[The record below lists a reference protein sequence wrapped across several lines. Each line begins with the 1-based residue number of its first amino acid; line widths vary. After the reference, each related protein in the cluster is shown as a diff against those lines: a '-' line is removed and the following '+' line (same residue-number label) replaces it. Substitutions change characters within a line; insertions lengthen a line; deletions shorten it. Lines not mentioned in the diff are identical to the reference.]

1 MFTRFMIG
9 TIGYIAM
16 LIAPTCYAQSW
27 SAFDAPMLSEQS
39 QQIKT
44 SVSTL
49 PEHHLATARD
59 KSNAANLLLNVFTEQ
74 QAHTLR
80 LKNELKAF
88 KTEPSDSIWSQV
100 KTTKQSLDSLSQNK
114 AELLLYVEPQVNEK
128 FTGFGPDGVRQLLLE
143 AQIAKTIINF
153 QLISQYRNLSE
164 FFADLKVSPFPL
176 LVLIFKVTII
186 YLLLKWWLNVGPKFI
201 VSRLAKIKMARLK
214 SEPLAGIFWRYLN
227 KVHISIAWFI
237 AISVLL
243 NLLSGL
249 PGLGNII
256 YLTVVVNWVFSA
268 TITIS
273 LVNEFT
279 AHHSRHNDVSE
290 LVSLRVK
297 TVKQWVWLIMTSGII
312 LKVTQMSVYQG
323 TIYSWIRTFMLIAF
337 ALLIIKSLNDWRKI
351 VFTLLS
357 QTDEHPSYIKWAI
370 KNQDNRLLAP
380 FATALGVFSLLNQ
393 RAFHKIFN
401 NLLRYQMF
409 KHAIA
414 YFFRIEVAKQSV
426 ADKENTNMVRVK
438 GDEAFLYVK
447 PGQEDSPLVEDY
459 AEEELNELAR
469 YVLAPVPALTLVY
482 SERGLG
488 LTTLFKRL
496 IHRSK
501 SEYAIYINCPYG
513 GYSQLIEQLNL
524 ALGLSEQASE
534 AELIQFLRQSQQ
546 RYILCIDNC
555 QRLVSPKVNGLSDLM
570 KITKLLRRGRNSH
583 GVVLGMEQSAWRFI
597 DRARGERLL
606 FDKVIAMPRWNEKQ
620 VAVLLNSRIDS
631 KGEHALSFAGL
642 KLPRQW
648 DEQDLSEQ
656 QRAEQG
662 FYRILWDYSDGNPT
676 VALRFFR
683 MSLHQDRTNGKVF
696 VRIFSAPDAKE
707 LETMPKPMLAV
718 LRAIVQLEVASAE
731 ELSACT
737 QLGFSEVINT
747 LRYFQNRGFVE
758 MLDDKA
764 RISDHWFRYIT
775 NTLHNQHLLVK

>member
-1 MFTRFMIG
+1 
-9 TIGYIAM
+9 M
-16 LIAPTCYAQSW
+16 LLTPICYGQNW
-27 SAFDAPMLSEQS
+27 STFDEPFISEQS
-39 QQIKT
+39 QKISN
-44 SVSTL
+44 SVSAL

-59 KSNAANLLLNVFTEQ
+59 KSNAANLLLKVLTAQ
-74 QAHTLR
+74 QTHTLR
-80 LKNELKAF
+80 LNSELTAF
-88 KTEPSDSIWSQV
+88 KAEPLDSIWSQV
-100 KTTKQSLDSLSQNK
+100 NTTKQSLDSLSQNK
-114 AELLLYVEPQVNEK
+114 AELLDYVEPQVNDK
-128 FTGFGPDGVRQLLLE
+128 FTGFGPDGVRQVLLE
-143 AQIAKTIINF
+143 AQIAKAIINF
-153 QLISQYRNLSE
+153 QLIAQYRNLTE
-164 FFADLKVSPFPL
+164 FFSDLKVSPFPL
-176 LVLIFKVTII
+176 LVLVFKVSLI
-186 YLLLKWWLNVGPKFI
+186 YLVLKWWLKVGPKLI
-201 VSRLAKIKMARLK
+201 ASRLTKIKIARLK
-214 SEPLAGIFWRYLN
+214 REPISGIFWRYLN
-227 KVHISIAWFI
+227 KIHKSIAWFL

-243 NLLSGL
+243 NLLSDL

-256 YLTVVVNWVFSA
+256 YLSVVVNWVFSA
-268 TITIS
+268 TITIN

-279 AHHSRHNDVSE
+279 AHHSRHNDISE
-290 LVSLRVK
+290 IVSLRVK
-297 TVKQWVWLIMTSGII
+297 TIKQWVWLIMTSGII

-323 TIYSWIRTFMLIAF
+323 TIYSWIRTFTLIAF
-337 ALLIIKSLNDWRKI
+337 TLLLIKSLNDWRKI
-351 VFTLLS
+351 VFTLLK
-357 QTDEHPSYIKWAI
+357 QTDEHPSYIKWAT
-370 KNQDNRLLAP
+370 KHQNSRLLAP
-380 FATALGVFSLLNQ
+380 VATALAVFSLLHHL
-393 RAFHKIFN
+393 AFHKIFN

-426 ADKENTNMVRVK
+426 ADKENTNMTRVK

-447 PGQEDSPLVEDY
+447 PGQEHSPLVEDY
-459 AEEELNELAR
+459 AEDELNELAR
-469 YVLAPVPALTLVY
+469 YVLAPVPALALVY

-501 SEYAIYINCPYG
+501 SDSAIYINCPYG
-513 GYSQLIEQLNL
+513 GYSQLIAQLNL
-524 ALGLSEQASE
+524 ALDLTEAASE
-534 AELIQFLRQSQQ
+534 AELIQLLRQSEQ
-546 RYILCIDNC
+546 RFIICIDNC
-555 QRLVSPKVNGLSDLM
+555 QRLVSPKVTGLTDLM
-570 KITKLLRRGRNSH
+570 KLTKLLRRGRNAH
-583 GVVLGMEQSAWRFI
+583 GVVIGMEQSAWRFI

-620 VAVLLNSRIDS
+620 VAALLNSRIDS
-631 KGEHALSFAGL
+631 EGEYALSFAGL
-642 KLPRQW
+642 KLPKQW
-648 DEQDLSEQ
+648 DEQELSEQ

-683 MSLHQDRTNGKVF
+683 MSLHKDKTNGNVF

-707 LETMPKPMLAV
+707 LETMPKAMLAV